1 LLIFLFIAAFVAGFI
16 DSIAGGGGLI
26 SLPALMAA
34 GLPSHIALGTNKL
47 QSVCGTFFA
56 TLNYAR
62 KDKVLWKAAFVGVP
76 MALLGSALG
85 AKLTLFLSVT
95 LLTKVLIILLPPA
108 TILMF
113 LSNSLLKEKDIKSR
127 FSTRRLLAVALVCFF
142 IGIYDGFYGPGT
154 GTFFIVFMVLL
165 CRMPLINA
173 SATAKTFN
181 LASNI
186 GAVVIFIAA
195 GKIYYPTAII
205 MAVANI
211 AGNLTGSSLAIKKGN
226 LLVQRFV
233 YIAIAILFIY
243 LLVKNVT
250 IPVW

>member
-1 LLIFLFIAAFVAGFI
+1 LLIFLVVAAFTAGFI

-34 GLPSHIALGTNKL
+34 GLPPHIALGTNKL
-47 QSVCGTFFA
+47 QSVFGTFFA
-56 TLNYAR
+56 TINYAR
-62 KDKVLWKAAFVGVP
+62 KDKIIWKAAFVGIP
-76 MALLGSALG
+76 LALIGSALG
-85 AKLTLFLSVT
+85 AKLTLFLSIG
-95 LLTKVLIILLPPA
+95 LLAKILIFLLPPA

-113 LSNSLLKEKDIKSR
+113 LSNSLLKEKKIKSS
-127 FSTRRLLAVALVCFF
+127 FSTRRLLAVAFVCFF

-154 GTFFIVFMVLL
+154 GTFLIVFMVLL

-186 GAVVIFIAA
+186 GAVVTFALA

-226 LLVQRFV
+226 LFIQRFV
-233 YIAIAILFIY
+233 YIAILILFVY
-243 LLVKNVT
+243 LLFNYRNY
-250 IPVW
+250 